1 MHSTALRLIFFLVLT
16 VFCLGSNEWD
26 NVYVNDVPGKVNII
40 VETAN
45 TPRYGL
51 KPAEAA
57 AFHANLRR
65 LRDLLMAQPMIN
77 SPLGVD
83 ILGWIRANG
92 GGQVVKTAPVRG
104 DGYCN
109 YYPYVLDSKTK
120 QPGRMIASVW
130 TFNIYINDPAGA
142 FEMDGKL
149 FYEPKPAGQIN
160 GFPMCRTSQSREI
173 IILSSTDKPLWFPL
187 TREEYI
193 QHCIQGIEK
202 ELANEETERKRRSKP
217 SPAELAILSPKDRAE
232 IEKVLND
239 SRALDLIKE
248 RLKRHQEAL
257 ARMSP
262 QERAAQAQ
270 NGDPGNGDYLGP
282 QLAPLGKAGIGP
294 PYVKVNPDWL
304 EPSRPRS
311 DLQLIIVGFSYGNM
325 DADHPKVGDDG
336 CAADMRLWETL
347 HKSDWKA
354 ISGALAK

>member
-1 MHSTALRLIFFLVLT
+1 MHFTAFRLIFFLALT

-26 NVYVNDVPGKVNII
+26 NVYINDVPGKANII

-45 TPRYGL
+45 TPRYDL

-65 LRDLLMAQPMIN
+65 FRDLLMAQPMIN

-160 GFPMCRTSQSREI
+160 GFPVYRTSQSREI
-173 IILSSTDKPLWFPL
+173 IVLSSTGKPLWFPL
-187 TREEYI
+187 TRQEYI

-202 ELANEETERKRRSKP
+202 ELADEETEKKRSKP

-239 SRALDLIKE
+239 SRALDLIKD
-248 RLKRHQEAL
+248 RLKRHQDAL

-282 QLAPLGKAGIGP
+282 QLAPLGKEGIGP

-304 EPSRPRS
+304 NPSRPRS
-311 DLQLIIVGFSYGNM
+311 DFQLIIVGFSYGNM
-325 DADHPKVGDDG
+325 DADHPKIGEDG
-336 CAADMRLWETL
+336 CAANLRLWETL
-347 HKSDWKA
+347 HKADWKA